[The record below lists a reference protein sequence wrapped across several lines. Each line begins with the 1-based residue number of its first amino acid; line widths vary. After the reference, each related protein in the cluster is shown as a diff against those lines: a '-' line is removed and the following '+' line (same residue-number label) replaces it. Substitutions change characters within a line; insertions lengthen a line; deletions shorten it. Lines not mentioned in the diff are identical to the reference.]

1 MTEKDMDKM
10 LQVLSASI
18 SGDILIKKTVGGEI
32 EVQTD
37 LHPVFSLFLIVNVM
51 GMEIDR
57 ACSDEA
63 GDLCLD
69 REKIPEIVQ
78 TLADQITLSLTKGE

>member
-1 MTEKDMDKM
+1 MTEKNMDKM
-10 LQVLSASI
+10 LEVLSASI
-18 SGDILIKKTVGGEI
+18 SGNIMIRKTVGGEI

-37 LHPVFSLFLIVNVM
+37 LHPIFSLFLIVNVM

-78 TLADQITLSLTKGE
+78 SLADQITLELTKGE

>member
-1 MTEKDMDKM
+1 M
-10 LQVLSASI
+10 
-18 SGDILIKKTVGGEI
+18 
-32 EVQTD
+32 QTD

-51 GMEIDR
+51 GMEINR

>member
-1 MTEKDMDKM
+1 M
-10 LQVLSASI
+10 
-18 SGDILIKKTVGGEI
+18 
-32 EVQTD
+32 QTD
-37 LHPVFSLFLIVNVM
+37 LHPVFSLFLVVNAMVT
-51 GMEIDR
+51 EINR

-78 TLADQITLSLTKGE
+78 SLADQITLELTKGE

>member
-51 GMEIDR
+51 GMEINR

-78 TLADQITLSLTKGE
+78 SLADQITLELTKGE

>member
-1 MTEKDMDKM
+1 MTEKNMDKM
-10 LQVLSASI
+10 LEILSASI
-18 SGDILIKKTVGGEI
+18 SENIMIRKTVGGEI

-51 GMEIDR
+51 GMEINR

-78 TLADQITLSLTKGE
+78 SLADQITLELTKGE

>member
-1 MTEKDMDKM
+1 MTEKNMDKM
-10 LQVLSASI
+10 LEVLSASI

-63 GDLCLD
+63 GDLRLD

-78 TLADQITLSLTKGE
+78 SLADQITLELTKGE

>member
-1 MTEKDMDKM
+1 MTEKNMDKM
-10 LQVLSASI
+10 LEILSASI
-18 SGDILIKKTVGGEI
+18 SGNIMIRKTVGGEI

-51 GMEIDR
+51 GMEINR

-69 REKIPEIVQ
+69 REKNPEIVQ
-78 TLADQITLSLTKGE
+78 SLADQITLELTKGE

>member
-1 MTEKDMDKM
+1 MRCR
-10 LQVLSASI
+10 
-18 SGDILIKKTVGGEI
+18 
-32 EVQTD
+32 QTFIRYF
-37 LHPVFSLFLIVNVM
+37 PSFLIVNVM

>member
-78 TLADQITLSLTKGE
+78 SLADQITLELTKGE

>member
-1 MTEKDMDKM
+1 MTEKNMDKM
-10 LQVLSASI
+10 MEILSASI
-18 SGDILIKKTVGGEI
+18 SGNIMIRKTVGGEI

-51 GMEIDR
+51 GMEINR

-78 TLADQITLSLTKGE
+78 SLADQITLELTKGE

>member
-51 GMEIDR
+51 RMEIDT

>member
-18 SGDILIKKTVGGEI
+18 SGYILIKKTVGGEI

-37 LHPVFSLFLIVNVM
+37 LHPVFSLFLIVNAM
-51 GMEIDR
+51 GMEIAR
-57 ACSDEA
+57 SCSDEA
-63 GDLCLD
+63 GELCLD